1 MEAFEL
7 SPTVIKA
14 VGIGRIGGI
23 GARILSELGSNGQ
36 DCTWFDAGGGDFNH
50 SEFDVRS
57 SLSGGALAPGRGLVL
72 RWGPIPVIRCRRC
85 NGLR

>member
-1 MEAFEL
+1 MVEMKAFEL
-7 SPTVIKA
+7 SCTVIKA

-57 SLSGGALAPGRGLVL
+57 SLSGAHLPLVEACSFGGTPSL
-72 RWGPIPVIRCRRC
+72 
-85 NGLR
+85 